1 MNNKPNIF
9 ALANSRL
16 GKIDVNRYRNTEEI
30 PRSQENSP
38 DNSPDNET
46 VPTVPGTIKYI
57 IYCHGELTTHQIVIP
72 HLIDNRA
79 ITLETLIDD
88 FNVLIGDQYN
98 MINICNENYLP
109 RTINKS
115 GDTVYDMNLIGGV
128 PIGVDLGIYLCT
140 ELNDEPYNVCNFTQ
154 VGNEAGIIFTKKLSE
169 IIEYIARHHLL
180 YYNEHPLRIILH
192 TCRVAQNVPRNQ
204 QVMTEHTVNDDLSS
218 YLDNMNINDNNEMD
232 TSGGKK
238 KSKTSRIKK
247 TNKTKKNKKRK
258 KTKNNKKL
266 RK

>member
-9 ALANSRL
+9 DLANSRL
-16 GKIDVNRYRNTEEI
+16 GEIDVNRYRNREEI
-30 PRSQENSP
+30 PKSQENSP

-46 VPTVPGTIKYI
+46 VPTVPVTIKYI
-57 IYCHGELTTHQIVIP
+57 IYCHGEITTHQIVIP
-72 HLIDNRA
+72 HLIDNRS

-88 FNVLIGDQYN
+88 FNILTGDQYN
-98 MINICNENYLP
+98 MINICNENYLA
-109 RTINKS
+109 RTINRS
-115 GDTVYDMNLIGGV
+115 GDTVYNMNLTGGD

-140 ELNDEPYNVCNFTQ
+140 GLNDNPDNVCNFTQ
-154 VGNEAGIIFTKKLSE
+154 VGNAAGIIYAITLSE
-169 IIEYIARHHLL
+169 MIEYIARYHLQE
-180 YYNEHPLRIILH
+180 YRNHPLRIILH
-192 TCRVAQNVPRNQ
+192 TCRVAQNVPRPIQ
-204 QVMTEHTVNDDLSS
+204 AMTQHTVDDDLSS
-218 YLDNMNINDNNEMD
+218 YLDNMNIKDNNEMD

-247 TNKTKKNKKRK
+247 TNKIKKNKKRK